1 MAVPFLFV
9 PGRGLPQSG
18 CAFLFAKN
26 RPPACF
32 FPLRPSQ
39 GSNPSKTK
47 KYSTHMKWMLYFM
60 ARPEGWPRGGFAL
73 RCLSSQHSCFGL
85 RG

>member
-1 MAVPFLFV
+1 MPPTERQGGIFV
-9 PGRGLPQSG
+9 LEGFES
-18 CAFLFAKN
+18 
-26 RPPACF
+26 
-32 FPLRPSQ
+32 LR
-39 GSNPSKTK
+39 NK